1 MDLKV
6 TVNIPSSDELAGIL
20 GCTPQALPTAL
31 KPFAEAAI
39 QEYVAMFLGQKVLKR
54 GSDILEYRL
63 FLMIQHAF
71 AGQLP
76 DEQTIATL
84 FQATPGESRSLIRG
98 VVTRY
103 RTSLKSSIEASLKA
117 IIAAADRK
125 KDTDNYTVVVKS
137 RNLIDALNAILS
149 QKDGTL
155 TSIVRKKDSVSTYE
169 IKPSSYQELASRF
182 GVKPKK

>member
-6 TVNIPSSDELAGIL
+6 TVNVPVDELAGIL
-20 GCTPQALPTAL
+20 GCTPQALPAHL

-71 AGQLP
+71 GGQLP
-76 DEQTIATL
+76 DEQTVATL
-84 FQATPGESRSLIRG
+84 FQATTGESRSLIRG

-103 RTSLKSSIEASLKA
+103 RTSLKSSIDASLKA
-117 IIAAADRK
+117 IVAAADRK
-125 KDTDNYTVVVKS
+125 NEADNYTVVVKS
-137 RNLIDALNAILS
+137 RNLVDALNVILS
-149 QKDGTL
+149 QKDGAL
-155 TSIVRKKDSVSTYE
+155 TSIARKKDSVSTYE
-169 IKPSSYQELASRF
+169 IRPSSYLELCSRF
-182 GVKPKK
+182 GVRPKK